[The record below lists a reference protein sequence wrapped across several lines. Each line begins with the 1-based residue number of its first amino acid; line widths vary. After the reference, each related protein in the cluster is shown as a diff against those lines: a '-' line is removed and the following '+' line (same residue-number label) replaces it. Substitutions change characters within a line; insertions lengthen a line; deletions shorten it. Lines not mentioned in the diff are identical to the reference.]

1 MSGPAP
7 LYSVSMRIAAALVGA
22 LLLGA
27 CATKSDPPSDQ
38 SAAVAPQLGTA
49 DASAAPAE
57 GQVTAESGLLPE
69 GADEVEITKD
79 DEVEI
84 TDAAKKA
91 AAKAAD
97 KADVAREDAS
107 SNAPPRPNV
116 EPPEFAGLLA
126 AHNHWRTQV
135 GTPPLAWSNS
145 AADVAQAW
153 ADELSRH
160 DCRVSHS
167 PGEERR
173 LTWGENVFS
182 YWRGGAYEGYH
193 KTPESVVDRWASE
206 GQWYDNKT
214 QTCKAP
220 RGSVCG
226 HFTQVISTY
235 STHVGCGRA
244 RCATAEVWVCNYSP
258 PGNYK
263 GVPPY

>member
-1 MSGPAP
+1 MSSRP
-7 LYSVSMRIAAALVGA
+7 LRYSVSKRIAVAAFGA
-22 LLLGA
+22 LLLAA
-27 CATKSDPPSDQ
+27 CATKNDPPADQ
-38 SAAVAPQLGTA
+38 PAAATSQAITA
-49 DASAAPAE
+49 EASAAAPE
-57 GQVTAESGLLPE
+57 GQVAAEAGQLPL
-69 GADEVEITKD
+69 ADDEVEITKEA
-79 DEVEI
+79 EVEI
-84 TDAAKKA
+84 TDTAKKA
-91 AAKAAD
+91 AAKAAE
-97 KADVAREDAS
+97 KAADAKDDAS
-107 SNAPPRPNV
+107 SAPPRPNV

-126 AHNHWRTQV
+126 AHNHWRKQV
-135 GTPPLAWSNS
+135 GTPALAWSNS

-153 ADELSRH
+153 ADELARR
-160 DCRVSHS
+160 DCKVSHS

-193 KTPESVVDRWASE
+193 KTPENVVDRWASE

-220 RGSVCG
+220 HGSVCG

-244 RCATAEVWVCNYSP
+244 RCSTAEVWVCNYSP